1 MKIIHLIIID
11 MSLHNY
17 GEYGWISLYKSN

>member
-1 MKIIHLIIID
+1 MKIIHLIIIY